1 MVSVILTR
9 FCGPSGSD
17 CRLGVLS
24 KCRSLRGAEDVP
36 IRCSPGSRVANAAKT
51 QALSASR
58 SAAANTSSY
67 MGISF
72 PLSPTARPTSGS
84 RSIRSFHAA
93 PTSVFA
99 GVTAIDAFVVEPA
112 TKNEP
117 LFGLWP

>member
-1 MVSVILTR
+1 M
-9 FCGPSGSD
+9 PS
-17 CRLGVLS
+17 
-24 KCRSLRGAEDVP
+24 
-36 IRCSPGSRVANAAKT
+36 AAKS

-58 SAAANTSSY
+58 STPANTSSY
-67 MGISF
+67 MGSSF

-84 RSIRSFHAA
+84 RTIRSFHAA

-99 GVTAIDAFVVEPA
+99 GGAAIDAFVVEPA

>member
-1 MVSVILTR
+1 MFL
-9 FCGPSGSD
+9 SGVAGLD
-17 CRLGVLS
+17 DADL
-24 KCRSLRGAEDVP
+24 VP
-36 IRCSPGSRVANAAKT
+36 P
-51 QALSASR
+51 ASR
-58 SAAANTSSY
+58 STTANTSSN

-72 PLSPTARPTSGS
+72 PLSPAARPTSGL
-84 RSIRSFHAA
+84 RTIRRFHAA